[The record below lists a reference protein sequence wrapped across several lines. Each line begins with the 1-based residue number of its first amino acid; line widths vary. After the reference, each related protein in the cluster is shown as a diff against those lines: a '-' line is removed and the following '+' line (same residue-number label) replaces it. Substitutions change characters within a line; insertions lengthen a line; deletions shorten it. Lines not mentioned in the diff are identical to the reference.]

1 MSFSRWLNFKEDHL
15 LPSEDLNSKSVDPPF
30 YLGQEKPRKKSKNP
44 QIFYFFTF
52 FVIYCP
58 LFRVFNAQNL
68 SLLSQILLHASFLHT
83 KKDCCFYPTV
93 LCFCI
98 PLIPKQV
105 PLKSPPKQQ
114 YSLFFI
120 RFLLFT
126 HAWIFRIQKI

>member
-30 YLGQEKPRKKSKNP
+30 YLGQEKPRKKSKKTAD
-44 QIFYFFTF
+44 FFTI

-58 LFRVFNAQNL
+58 LFRVCNAKNL

-83 KKDCCFYPTV
+83 KKDYCFYPTV
-93 LCFCI
+93 LCFRILFI
-98 PLIPKQV
+98 PNQI
-105 PLKSPPKQQ
+105 PLKSPLKQR
-114 YSLFFI
+114 YLLFFI

-126 HAWIFRIQKI
+126 HAWIFRIQEI